1 MIGKCLTL
9 IHIDKGK
16 DALKKLKNSGRKTKI
31 LLHLLDLITWK
42 NCDERYLKVHVNWGN
57 DLPIKKTHCIT

>member
-1 MIGKCLTL
+1 MIGKCLAL

-57 DLPIKKTHCIT
+57 DLTIKKTHCIT